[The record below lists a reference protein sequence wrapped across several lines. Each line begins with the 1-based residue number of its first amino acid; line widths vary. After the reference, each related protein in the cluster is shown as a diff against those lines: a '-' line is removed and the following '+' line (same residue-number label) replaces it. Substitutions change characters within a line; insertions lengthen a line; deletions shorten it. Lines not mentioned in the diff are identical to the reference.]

1 MPSPARA
8 AVLKCLEGRA
18 ADSEAALELAR
29 LLDHFFD
36 SKDVPGKT
44 DTWMAIYFW
53 LRGGGGRFWKERS
66 PWPAIWGRL
75 EFFLEVMEQNPEIC
89 QAYQESIIAILN
101 QAQAVDFFA
110 ETGMPGDRGILPE
123 LWDCAMHWLLPQ
135 PRDDQ
140 NLTPILE
147 RLFRH
152 KKTERRFRMVPEE
165 LFGRL
170 IEVTM
175 PGSQPRMR
183 GAFADA
189 FRILATRVQ
198 AQCFNRAMRSRFDP
212 VHLNDIPAARLARA
226 SESLACAWL
235 AREDTLP
242 LSKEW
247 IEAAEDTGSLLKK
260 VVETMETEGVSVDLV
275 HSIESVRLCLI
286 RMDAMR
292 RVMTSGDPAQ
302 HKQAVHSLLSDLVTA
317 VRKERSLLHILSSR
331 TALLHRKIVE
341 RAGET
346 GTHYIAQ
353 NYRQYRH
360 IWLAAAG
367 GGLLTVGT
375 AAVKLQIHEW
385 HALPLFLQGLA
396 AGLNYAVSFM
406 ILHAFHLILAT
417 KQPAMTAAHLARIIR
432 EKRGAERTSEIVG
445 FAAQISYSQ
454 VAAALGNIL
463 LVAAGSCAFV
473 YLWRQFFGA
482 GFLPEADAAHVFE
495 TLSPLDSG
503 TIFFAAW
510 TGVLLWL
517 ASVIGGWFD
526 NWSVYHRLPEGI
538 RDHRLGRM
546 VGSARMARCG
556 AILRNNMNGWATNIS
571 LGMLL
576 GLTPVFGAF
585 FGVPLEVRHV
595 TLSTGQ
601 LAIAAASLG
610 PAWLVD
616 GWFFRALAGIG
627 VMFILNLSVSFLC
640 SLFTA
645 ARAYQ
650 VSTREVAAVLWAIIR
665 QALTSP
671 RIFLLPPRD
680 SSRIPSGQN
689 RPSDAGDPTPG

>member
-8 AVLKCLEGRA
+8 AILKCLEGRV

-29 LLDHFFD
+29 LLDHLFNAKEIPAKIDAWIAFYLWIR
-36 SKDVPGKT
+36 S
-44 DTWMAIYFW
+44 
-53 LRGGGGRFWKERS
+53 GGGKFWKERTA
-66 PWPAIWGRL
+66 WPAIWGRL
-75 EFFLEVMEQNPEIC
+75 EFFLEVMEQNPDIC
-89 QAYQESIIAILN
+89 RAHQDSVLAILE

-123 LWDCAMHWLLPQ
+123 LWDGSMHWLLPQ

-147 RLFRH
+147 RLFRN
-152 KKTERRFRMVPEE
+152 KKTETRFRVLPEE

-170 IEVTM
+170 VEVTM
-175 PGSQPRMR
+175 PGNQDSMR

-198 AQCFNRAMRSRFDP
+198 AQCFNRAMRSRIDP
-212 VHLNDIPAARLARA
+212 VHLSDIPAARLARA
-226 SESLACAWL
+226 SESLASTWL
-235 AREDTLP
+235 ARQDTAS

-247 IEAAEDTGSLLKK
+247 IQAGEDTGALLRK

-275 HSIESVRLCLI
+275 HSIETVRLCLI
-286 RMDAMR
+286 RMDSMR
-292 RVMTSGDPAQ
+292 QVMVSTDQAL
-302 HKQAVHSLLSDLVTA
+302 HNQAVHSLLSDLVAA

-375 AAVKLQIHEW
+375 AAIKLHIHEW

-432 EKRGAERTSEIVG
+432 EKKGAERTSEIVG

-454 VAAALGNIL
+454 VAAAVGNIL
-463 LVAAGSCAFV
+463 LVALGSLAFV
-473 YLWRQFFGA
+473 HLWRQFFGA
-482 GFLPEADAAHVFE
+482 GFLPESDAGHVFE

-517 ASVIGGWFD
+517 ASVVGGWFD
-526 NWSVYHRLPEGI
+526 NWSVYHRLPDGI
-538 RDHRLGRM
+538 RDHRLGRI
-546 VGSARMARCG
+546 VGPARMARCG
-556 AILRNNMNGWATNIS
+556 EILRNNMNGWATNIS

-610 PAWLVD
+610 PGWLGD

-665 QALTSP
+665 KAITSP
-671 RIFLLPPRD
+671 RNFLLPPRE
-680 SSRIPSGQN
+680 SARNPSGQN
-689 RPSDAGDPTPG
+689 QSSDAGDPTPG